1 MRIPPVSSAQAHTE
15 LSLEASSLDSGLD
28 HEQRLAMATA
38 AAAVLTAPPPQDAAA
53 GGGGNGSEQ
62 QQGMQY
68 TAATADSGWLT
79 VLPLCAGFFDP
90 LRLATAADAGAG
102 SRSGVRFGA
111 AVWNN
116 APIDL
121 PLAAAVLQLTDGQ
134 GSFVAALLPESS
146 SGGSAQPALE
156 FAVPAGAWLRLEA
169 AIPVRCAGQLQATAL
184 VLHFAGSCCSLTF
197 QLSGVLPVAARSS
210 QRSSSPG
217 THTGAGC
224 AWESWPRGS
233 IARWHCCWMLGTRAA
248 SSSPWNSRWACSTR
262 A

>member
-146 SGGSAQPALE
+146 SGGSAQPAQE

-169 AIPVRCAGQLQATAL
+169 AIPFRCAGQLQATAL

-197 QLSGVLPVAARSS
+197 QLSGVLPVAAQQTGGTATAAGWLRGGWGSS
-210 QRSSSPG
+210 QLPFSAL
-217 THTGAGC
+217 AG
-224 AWESWPRGS
+224 
-233 IARWHCCWMLGTRAA
+233 
-248 SSSPWNSRWACSTR
+248 
-262 A
+262 